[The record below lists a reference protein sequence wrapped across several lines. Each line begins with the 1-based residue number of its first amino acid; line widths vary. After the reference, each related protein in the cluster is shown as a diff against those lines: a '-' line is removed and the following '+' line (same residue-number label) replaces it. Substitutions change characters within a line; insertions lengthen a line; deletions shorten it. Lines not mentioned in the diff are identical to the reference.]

1 MKKLLFRLFY
11 ILLHSFPILSIEL
24 AIYSCVYTKEM
35 EVSYYIEMSKILIIQ
50 VK

>member
-24 AIYSCVYTKEM
+24 AIYSCVCTKEM
-35 EVSYYIEMSKILIIQ
+35 EIAYSEMSKILIIQ